1 MYPSGT
7 LVQVVGNKNNH
18 WFTIGEV
25 IIVGNPHPYDTYYP
39 TTFRGE
45 FAYGEAEEERYVSGG
60 GPWVKLEDVILVY
73 PKLSLEKMLKE
84 CLE

>member
-1 MYPSGT
+1 MYPIGT

-18 WFTIGEV
+18 WFATGEI
-25 IIVGNPHPYDTYYP
+25 IIVGKPHPYDKCYP
-39 TTFRGE
+39 STFQGE
-45 FAYGEAEEERYVSGG
+45 FAYGEAEKKRYRSGG
-60 GPWVKLEDVILVY
+60 GPWVKLEDVILVD